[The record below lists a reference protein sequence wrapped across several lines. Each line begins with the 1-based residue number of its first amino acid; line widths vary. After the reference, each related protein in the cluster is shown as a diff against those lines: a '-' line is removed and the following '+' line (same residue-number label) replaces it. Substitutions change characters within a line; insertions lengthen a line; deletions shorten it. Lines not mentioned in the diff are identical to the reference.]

1 MAEDGRIRS
10 VAIIGAGAAG
20 KSPFLA
26 GSGEVGSTHIFIIG
40 AITAAAFAA
49 EKYFER
55 IQVFERRESAGGTWY
70 FESSSLYNLT

>member
-1 MAEDGRIRS
+1 MAEDGCIRS

-26 GSGEVGSTHIFIIG
+26 RSGEVGRVHVCIIG

-49 EKYFER
+49 EEYFER

-70 FESSSLYNLT
+70 FESSSLYDVT